1 MPFRLLPLLLPALL
15 TVLPLS
21 AASGEDPPDQAPPPP
36 QDLPAPPPL
45 PPELKNSKPEGP
57 PPDLPDPSELKR
69 QLEQLEELLSM
80 SPQRLQRLRQTIAF
94 IAKMPDE
101 EREAM
106 RIRIRQI
113 TETSPE
119 LTREINQL
127 EGWLPPSLHSD
138 LSQFW
143 LAATPD
149 QRQGVRDRLAALENE
164 EKAAYLEKT
173 VRSFIERRDRV
184 FQKMQESLEKRH
196 ADPEDP

>member
-1 MPFRLLPLLLPALL
+1 MPFPLLQLLFLALL
-15 TVLPLS
+15 TALPLG
-21 AASGEDPPDQAPPPP
+21 AAAGEGPPDPPPP
-36 QDLPAPPPL
+36 PPEDLPTPPPL
-45 PPELKNSKPEGP
+45 PPELKDKKPEGP

-113 TETSPE
+113 TETNPE
-119 LTREINQL
+119 LAREIDQL
-127 EGWLPPSLHSD
+127 GEWLPSSLHSD

-149 QRQGVRDRLAALENE
+149 KRQVVRDRLASLENE
-164 EKAAYLEKT
+164 EKAAYLKET
-173 VRSFIERRDRV
+173 VRSFIQRRDRV
-184 FQKMQESLEKRH
+184 FQKMQESLEQRH
-196 ADPEDP
+196 SGSEGS